1 MGYIMHEFEIQMT
14 AEDHVILESYKTLLD
29 GLADYLGSGYE
40 LVLHS
45 LENLDHSAVKVINGF
60 HTGRKEGA
68 PITELALQ
76 MLQRINSQGGQDF
89 ITYHSVNSAGK
100 PLRSATMAIRGK
112 NKRIIG
118 LLCINFYLDTPLSE
132 LLQLLSGSQHAVQET
147 YVQNNDEM
155 IQKAVQRAA
164 WRADSEGF
172 AGTALRNK
180 AIIHI
185 LYEEGI
191 FNVKDAV
198 QRVADELQISKNTVY
213 LHLRHCKES
222 KA

>member
-1 MGYIMHEFEIQMT
+1 MHDFEIQLSP
-14 AEDHVILESYKTLLD
+14 EDHIVLESYKTLLD

-45 LENLDHSAVKVINGF
+45 LENLDCSAIKVINGF

-89 ITYHSVNSAGK
+89 ITYHSVNNAGK

-118 LLCINFYLDTPLSE
+118 LLCINFYLDTPLSD
-132 LLQLLSGSQHAVQET
+132 LVYQLAGTKSSVQET
-147 YVQNNDEM
+147 YVQNNEEM
-155 IQKAVQRAA
+155 IQKAVQRAT
-164 WRADSEGF
+164 WKADSEGF
-172 AGTALRNK
+172 GGTALRNK
-180 AIIHI
+180 AIIHH

-213 LHLRHCKES
+213 LHLRHCKEA
-222 KA
+222 KN

>member
-1 MGYIMHEFEIQMT
+1 MGLIMHEFEIQLT
-14 AEDHVILESYKTLLD
+14 SEDHIVLESYKILLD

-45 LENLDHSAVKVINGF
+45 LENLDSSAIKVINGF

-76 MLQRINSQGGQDF
+76 MLQRIHSQGGQDF

-118 LLCINFYLDTPLSE
+118 LLCINFYLDTPLND
-132 LLQLLSGSQHAVQET
+132 LIQLLTGSKPSVQET

-155 IQKAVQRAA
+155 IHRAVQRAA
-164 WRADSEGF
+164 WKADAEGF
-172 AGTALRNK
+172 GGTALRNK
-180 AIIHI
+180 AIVHF
-185 LYEEGI
+185 LYEDGI

-213 LHLRHCKES
+213 LHLRHCRDS
-222 KA
+222 KN

>member
-1 MGYIMHEFEIQMT
+1 MHEFEIQMT
-14 AEDHVILESYKTLLD
+14 SEDYIVLESYKALLD
-29 GLADYLGSGYE
+29 GFADYLGSSYE

-45 LENLDHSAVKVINGF
+45 LENLDCSAIKVINGF

-76 MLQRINSQGGQDF
+76 MLQRINSLGGEDF

-100 PLRSATMAIRGK
+100 PLRSATIAIRGK

-132 LLQLLSGSQHAVQET
+132 LMRQLTGTKDSFQET
-147 YVQNNDEM
+147 YVQNNGEM
-155 IQKAVQRAA
+155 IRKAVQRAT
-164 WRADSEGF
+164 WKADSEGF
-172 AGTALRNK
+172 GGTALRNK
-180 AIIHI
+180 AIVHF

-191 FNVKDAV
+191 FNIKDAV
-198 QRVADELQISKNTVY
+198 NLVADELGISKNTVY
-213 LHLRHCKES
+213 LHLRHCREGKN
-222 KA
+222 